1 MNNSELAFY
10 NDSEHYKS
18 EIFLVPAPHHRDKL
32 ERFYIQV
39 QNIW

>member
-10 NDSEHYKS
+10 NDSEQS
-18 EIFLVPAPHHRDKL
+18 ESFLVPAPHHRDKL